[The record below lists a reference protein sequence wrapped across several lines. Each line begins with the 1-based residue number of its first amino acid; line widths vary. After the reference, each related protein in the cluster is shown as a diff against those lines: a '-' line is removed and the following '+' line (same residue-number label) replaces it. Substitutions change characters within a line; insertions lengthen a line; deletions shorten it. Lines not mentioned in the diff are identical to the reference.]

1 MTVQLCTDLSKVI
14 FCHVY
19 VADNLVPIYNRR
31 IHQGASFTDINWLAI
46 YAALGDELNP
56 LRPEQNGNNFADD
69 ISRCIFLYENLCIF
83 IEVYSWGSK

>member
-31 IHQGASFTDINWLAI
+31 IHQGASFTDINWLAWSLSI
-46 YAALGDELNP
+46 AH
-56 LRPEQNGNNFADD
+56 
-69 ISRCIFLYENLCIF
+69 ISKQIHSQVWDVIKQSYFDPQE
-83 IEVYSWGSK
+83 